1 MRLDRMKT
9 ERQSREVPQWRLAE
23 MIDSHQSYISKVE
36 RGMSV
41 PREFA
46 ARVADALGCEIAD
59 LSSPDTP
66 TVTLRLDEL
75 SPEQIAVLTKR

>member
-1 MRLDRMKT
+1 MRLDRMRT

-46 ARVADALGCEIAD
+46 ERVAGALGCEVGD
-59 LSSPDTP
+59 LRSPETN

-75 SPEQIAVLTKR
+75 TKDQIAVLTKQ